1 MPQQREGYDSV
12 KMFVHLMPKGQHIL
26 FVQEEEKSTF
36 YLGKVIKLCG
46 FFKQSFIFCH
56 GSNFVDN
63 RLCVTSKLIYD
74 SRLTRQIMEG
84 EEERDG
90 CTEQLF

>member
-1 MPQQREGYDSV
+1 ML
-12 KMFVHLMPKGQHIL
+12 VHLMPKGQHIYQ
-26 FVQEEEKSTF
+26 VQEKGKGTP
-36 YLGKVIKLCG
+36 YLGKVIKLCC
-46 FFKQSFIFCH
+46 FFKQSFIFCD

-63 RLCVTSKLIYD
+63 RLCITSKLIYD

-90 CTEQLF
+90 CIQLLF